1 MVTATLTVHLRNFT
15 REKGRVTGTS
25 MSVLNRWRNCGL
37 GVERS
42 LLDPKVVGS
51 NPGGAEIGL
60 HDFHDPQ
67 KRARILVQ
75 LSRKQ
80 SSRVA

>member
-1 MVTATLTVHLRNFT
+1 MCKMVLLMVKECVYMT
-15 REKGRVTGTS
+15 TS
-25 MSVLNRWRNCGL
+25 LVKVRGP

-42 LLDPKVVGS
+42 LSDPKVVGS

-67 KRARILVQ
+67 K
-75 LSRKQ
+75 
-80 SSRVA
+80 

>member
-1 MVTATLTVHLRNFT
+1 MLVRCRHYLVFKFKVHQSYAFKFISLDC
-15 REKGRVTGTS
+15 TS
-25 MSVLNRWRNCGL
+25 FGFSIYGSVKVPPVARICGP

-67 KRARILVQ
+67 K
-75 LSRKQ
+75 
-80 SSRVA
+80 